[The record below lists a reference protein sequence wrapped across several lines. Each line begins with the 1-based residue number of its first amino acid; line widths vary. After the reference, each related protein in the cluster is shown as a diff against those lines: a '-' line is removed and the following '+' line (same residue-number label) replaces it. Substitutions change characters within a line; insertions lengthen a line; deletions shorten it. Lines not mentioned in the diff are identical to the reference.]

1 MRVKFYGVRGSVP
14 VPGPSTARYGGNT
27 SCIELRV
34 SDEQHF
40 ILDAGTG
47 IRELGQDLVVNAKGK
62 PIMSSLFITHTHWDH
77 IHGFP
82 FFIPNYLPST
92 VLDVFGP
99 FHFDKKLEEVFALQ
113 MDYSYFPISTKQL
126 MSNIT
131 YHDLNETQF
140 SVGDVKITTKIM
152 NHPIICLGYRF
163 EFNGK
168 TVVYT
173 GDNEPYY
180 DVLSDPDQSE
190 EERAENR
197 SIIDESNARTVDFAR
212 DADLL
217 IADSQYTP
225 EEYPNHLGWG
235 HSTWQDSITMATRAH
250 VKKLVLFHHEVT
262 RRDAEMDNFLQTAR
276 QYAKTQGSPVEIL
289 AAMEGLAVEA

>member
-1 MRVKFYGVRGSVP
+1 MRIKFYGVRGSIP
-14 VPGPSTARYGGNT
+14 VPGPGTARYGGNT
-27 SCIELRV
+27 SCIELDV
-34 SDEQHF
+34 NPESHF

-47 IRELGQDLVVNAKGK
+47 IRELGHDLLVRNKGK
-62 PIMSSLFITHTHWDH
+62 QVMSSLFITHTHWDH

-82 FFIPNYLPST
+82 FFGPNFVPTT
-92 VLDVFGP
+92 VLDVYGP

-126 MSNIT
+126 LSNIS

-140 SVGDVKITTKIM
+140 SLGDVRITTKIM

-163 EFNGK
+163 EYQGK

-180 DVLSDPDQSE
+180 DVLSDPDQSD
-190 EERAENR
+190 EERQENEA
-197 SIIDESNARTVDFAR
+197 IIEESNLRTVQFVQ

-225 EEYPNHLGWG
+225 EEYPQHVGWG
-235 HSTWQDSITMATRAH
+235 HSTWMDSITMARKAG

-262 RRDAEMDNFLQTAR
+262 RRDEEMDQFYQSALRYAR
-276 QYAKTQGSPVEIL
+276 EQAPGIAVEI
-289 AAMEGLAVEA
+289 AREGLEIVV